1 MHRSTGIPP
10 SLPASLCSVHEQPE
24 QPPPPDSPQPLDP
37 AKPATTPPLRRAWL
51 GGVRREDAEALQ
63 QELAETHARLA
74 TTTQAL
80 AESTTWAERL
90 PEALSDLA
98 RLAAAEPKWEDPET
112 HFAAVIKTL
121 AGDHLLAEVGIVS
134 VYADSPTDQAQ
145 HTEWR
150 GPETPQRTE
159 VRVGTR
165 LCRCTW
171 TPKARAGEET
181 TTVIESLCRAVLFS
195 LAGLDVARERDQRWI
210 VTQMADGRAWT
221 RAIALRERLSQPTA
235 TVAVYADPQSAAEH
249 REVYGQI
256 AWEASFADAGAVI
269 EEVASHAAGQ
279 AYQTYEHTFAV
290 VLDPARA
297 DDVET
302 ELRERLEGR
311 ELRFV
316 VWREQ

>member
-1 MHRSTGIPP
+1 
-10 SLPASLCSVHEQPE
+10 L
-24 QPPPPDSPQPLDP
+24 
-37 AKPATTPPLRRAWL
+37 L

-63 QELAETHARLA
+63 QELAETRARLA
-74 TTTQAL
+74 TTAKAL
-80 AESTTWAERL
+80 AESTPWAERL

-98 RLAAAEPKWEDPET
+98 CLAAADSEWEDPET
-112 HFAAVIKTL
+112 HLAAVIKTL
-121 AGDHLLAEVGIVS
+121 AGDHLLAEVEIAS
-134 VYADSPTDQAQ
+134 VYADNPTNCEQ

-150 GPETPQRTE
+150 APDTPLRTE

-171 TPKARAGEET
+171 ADTASAGEET

-210 VTQMADGRAWT
+210 VTQMADGRACT
-221 RAIALRERLSQPTA
+221 RALALRERLSQPTA
-235 TVAVYADPQSAAEH
+235 TVAIYADPESAGEH

-269 EEVASHAAGQ
+269 EEVASRAAGQ
-279 AYQTYEHTFAV
+279 AYQTYEHTFTV

-316 VWREQ
+316 VWRDR